1 MDENFEGAMDFLA
14 STEFNEGLD
23 EVLSEASISSKP
35 LEIPQESEIQE
46 TIRTNPLENVT
57 LVKLKPIEE
66 ITVEKP
72 IENIRKRK
80 SFSEEE
86 VLIENKTAKNSL
98 TSKEFNENLDEGF
111 QTEVS
116 SCSKSLEKSQEIIKE
131 GPKGHLI
138 SGCPFYVSKFPKNKK
153 IDKFLPKNLKSGQ
166 II

>member
-46 TIRTNPLENVT
+46 TIRKTPLENVM

-80 SFSEEE
+80 SFSEEAP
-86 VLIENKTAKNSL
+86 IECKTAKTIL
-98 TSKEFNENLDEGF
+98 TSKEFDENLDEGF
-111 QTEVS
+111 QSEVS

-138 SGCPFYVSKFPKNKK
+138 SGCPFYVSKFPQNQKK
-153 IDKFLPKNLKSGQ
+153 I
-166 II
+166 